1 LNNVGFWEVRASS
14 RLRFYPKFDEFHVFK
29 CVKRAWLYF
38 LIGVTSTSIAF
49 SQDKKGSEIRLPFQ
63 DSVRNLLENTR
74 ATDAMAVGMA
84 LTTVWDGLGVDQQ
97 IVVMKQAKL
106 MKRKGFRL
114 RPHFQNYFG
123 AIVDAVNIEK
133 ADISNLSGYLNVCG
147 KVIENEPLNS
157 ASTFFLHSR
166 EFFQTHALHFEKGYN
181 LLAKDDRYSFDY
193 IAAYVPPPVVE
204 DTAAANAPFDTWDQ
218 KADDQV
224 TTWQDDP
231 ADTAAVESQ
240 AQAQPWAQ
248 PLYLPEITGAV
259 IRFDKVTLNFL
270 TAYDSAFLTGTSGSF
285 MITQHIFV
293 GEGGRF
299 DWTTAGLSSD
309 SVFVDLKQYYFHTDH
324 PHLKAE
330 QVKLTYKGKIPA
342 PVDGIFEFTST
353 RHKDKAAASYPRFM
367 SYESN
372 ISMLGLDDEQLRY
385 TGGFALNG
393 HKILSSSLSGG
404 NARLEVIGKTD
415 KKFVAQ
421 ARIFEFQDSTISSKS
436 AAVRIYQGND
446 SIYHPA
452 VHLRYG
458 YKSRQLTIQRSKT
471 PLKDTPFSSSYF
483 RIDFSGDVLRWNLK
497 EDSTGRDSLNIF
509 TSAGLSQQPM
519 VIESQDFFDP
529 RDFAQLRGVGFS
541 FHPLAVIARY
551 VNDNSTVDF
560 FTSDLANATGK
571 KYSELNAAMNFLAQ
585 KGMIEYDNS
594 TGRIHV
600 KEKVLH
606 IDASRKNESDYDNM
620 KIHSILDG
628 PANATINFDKGY
640 MTVRGVEEFKVS
652 DSLNVLIKPDS
663 SVITIQQN
671 RDIKFNGRITA
682 GNFEING
689 RDFLLKYD
697 SFFINLNHIDSIRF
711 YVTELNSKGQPVRR
725 RINNALVGA
734 DSTAAAAGGLETGDK
749 KTQGTLFIN
758 RPDNKSGRERV
769 PNFPRLDASA
779 GGVIYF
785 DRREVLGGAYDRSVF
800 FVVPPFK
807 LDSLSDADPAAM
819 NFEGTFVSSGM
830 FPSFQEKL
838 HSQAD
843 KSMGFSH
850 AIPEAGYPLYNTQG
864 KIFGAMGLDN
874 AGIRATGRIDY
885 LAASVESKD
894 FVFYPDSVVGVGN
907 VGELTEKQFGA
918 IWYPQVT
925 LPEFR
930 LKWLPKQDRFG
941 LHNLRDPFQ
950 LYGNSAQLNGEL
962 VVSKAGTLASGS
974 LITRGSELKSEE
986 MRFSAKDFG
995 ARHADFEVKT
1005 TNPDKPALAANDVR
1019 MKFDLVQNAADISP
1033 EIVGV
1038 AAFEFPYAQ
1047 FKTSITDARWD
1058 LNTQKITMAKDPD
1071 SPLEDSYFYTTRD
1084 DLDSLVFNAEKAE
1097 YDIQLQQL
1105 KVSGI
1110 PYIVVADAKITPD
1123 KNEVLILENSKIG
1136 QLKNTTI
1143 VLDTLNSFHRLTEGV
1158 VDIVSRREFSGYA
1171 TYQYINALSDTFAI
1185 KMTDFHLENIVEA
1198 TGSRKRQQMASES
1211 NATQQTV
1218 AHGTVDEK
1226 AGLVIAPRI
1235 FYKGDMVMYATK
1247 PALQLR
1253 GYVKFDLKKIKGYNT
1268 WIRHEQSG
1276 DEKEVYLDFDKAIT
1290 EEGAKVQAGL
1300 HFAGDNSLYIT
1311 FVFDKKNIDD
1321 EDFFVP
1327 GGSLF
1332 FDSTEFRIEDRQ
1344 KAAGEKLS
1352 GKVFAYNEEKQ
1363 EVRFEGPVNFFRG
1376 GMKDFTVTATA
1387 LGSGS
1392 LETNDIRMNS
1402 FLMVDMNVPAAAYD
1416 QMARNILEVIKNE
1429 GVAQEGLGDQTEL
1442 LYKIA
1447 DILGER
1453 SVKDYEAKSLQ
1464 GYVPLTSL
1472 PQLVKPLVF
1481 SNVNL
1486 RWSQKHKAFYST
1498 GGLGMS
1504 NIGKNDINGTF
1515 EGFMELRK
1523 NDDGTPAY
1531 HLFMKASPE
1540 AWYYFGYE
1548 DNRLLVHSSD
1558 PLFNDVIGK
1567 KTNAAKA
1574 KVGELVFVPGSDEET
1589 LAFIK
1594 RFRLD
1599 YLGIDADYDLFSAT
1613 ATKEKKKKTETDDGF

>member
-1 LNNVGFWEVRASS
+1 MSL
-14 RLRFYPKFDEFHVFK
+14 K
-29 CVKRAWLYF
+29 CVKRACVYF
-38 LIGVTSTSIAF
+38 LIGFASTFTAF
-49 SQDKKGSEIRLPFQ
+49 SQDKKAGEIRLPFQ

-84 LTTVWDGLGVDQQ
+84 LTTVWEGLGQDQQ
-97 IVVMKQAKL
+97 IMVLKQAKL
-106 MKRKGFRL
+106 MKRKGFKL

-123 AIVDAVNIEK
+123 SIVDAVNIEK
-133 ADISNLSGYLNVCG
+133 ADTENLTGYLKVCG
-147 KVIENEPLNS
+147 KVIENEPLN
-157 ASTFFLHSR
+157 AAAAFFLRSR
-166 EFFQTHALHFEKGYN
+166 EFFQNHALHFEKGYN
-181 LLAKDDRYSFDY
+181 LLAKDDSYSFDY
-193 IAAYVPPPVVE
+193 IEAYVPPPVVE
-204 DTAAANAPFDTWDQ
+204 DTASADAPFETWDD
-218 KADDQV
+218 KEDEQV

-231 ADTAAVESQ
+231 ADTIAEPQTQ
-240 AQAQPWAQ
+240 AEAFAQPV
-248 PLYLPEITGAV
+248 YIPEITGAV
-259 IRFDKVTLNFL
+259 IRFDKISFNFL
-270 TAYDSAFLTGTSGSF
+270 TPYDSAFLTGSSGSF
-285 MITQHIFV
+285 MITQNIFV

-299 DWTTAGLSSD
+299 DWSTAGLPGD
-309 SVFVDLKQYYFHTDH
+309 SVFVEMKQYYFRTER

-330 QVKLTYKGKIPA
+330 QVMLTYTGKIAA
-342 PVDGIFEFTST
+342 PVNGVFEFTST
-353 RHKDKAAASYPRFM
+353 RHKEQSAASYPRFM

-372 ISMLGLDDEQLRY
+372 IPMLGLDDDHLRY

-393 HKILSSSLSGG
+393 HKILSSSLHGG
-404 NARLEVIGKTD
+404 NARLEVIGESD
-415 KKFVAQ
+415 KKFSAQ
-421 ARIFEFQDSTISSKS
+421 ARIFEFQDSTIISKS
-436 AAVRIYQGND
+436 AAIRIYQGND

-458 YKSRQLTIQRSKT
+458 YKSKQLTIQRSKT
-471 PLKDTPFSSSYF
+471 HLKDTPFSSSYF
-483 RIDFSGDVLRWNLK
+483 RIDFSGDVLRWGLE

-529 RDFAQLRGVGFS
+529 RDFQHLRGVGFS
-541 FHPLAVIARY
+541 FHPLAVLARY
-551 VNDNSTVDF
+551 ANDNGTVDF
-560 FTSDLANATGK
+560 FTSDLANSTGK
-571 KYSELNAAMNFLAQ
+571 KYADLNAAMNFLAQ
-585 KGMIEYDNS
+585 KGMIDYDNS

-600 KEKVLH
+600 KDKVLH

-697 SFFINLNHIDSIRF
+697 SFFISLNQIDSIRF
-711 YVTELNSKGQPVRR
+711 YVTELNAKGQPVRR

-758 RPDNKSGRERV
+758 RPDNKSGREHI

-830 FPSFQEKL
+830 FPSFQENL

-843 KSMGFSH
+843 KSLGFSH
-850 AIPEAGYPLYNTQG
+850 GIPEAGYPLYNTEG
-864 KIFGAMGLDN
+864 KIYGAMGLDN
-874 AGIRATGRIDY
+874 SGIRATGRIDY

-894 FVFYPDSVVGVGN
+894 FVFYPDSVIGSGN
-907 VGELTEKQFGA
+907 IGQLTERQFGA
-918 IWYPQVT
+918 VWYPQVT

-930 LKWLPKQDRFG
+930 LKWLPKKDHFG
-941 LHNLRDPFQ
+941 LTNLRDPFQ
-950 LYGNSAQLNGEL
+950 LYGNSAQLDGEL
-962 VVSKAGTLASGS
+962 VVSKTGTLGNGS
-974 LITRGSELKSEE
+974 LVTRGSELKSDD
-986 MRFSAKDFG
+986 MHFSAKDFG
-995 ARHADFEVKT
+995 ARHADFAVKT
-1005 TNPDKPALAANDVR
+1005 TNPDKPALAAQDVR
-1019 MKFDLVQNAADISP
+1019 LKFDLTQNAADISP
-1033 EIVGV
+1033 EIVGI

-1047 FKTSITDARWD
+1047 FKTSITDAHWD
-1058 LNTQKITMAKDPD
+1058 LNTQKITMTKDAD

-1110 PYIVVADAKITPD
+1110 PFIVVADAKITPD

-1143 VLDTLNSFHRLTEGV
+1143 VLDTLNGFHRLTEGV
-1158 VDIVSRREFSGYA
+1158 VDIISRREFSGYA
-1171 TYQYINALSDTFAI
+1171 TYQYVNTLRDTFAI
-1185 KMTDFHLENIVEA
+1185 KMTDFHLENIGDPSTSRRRN
-1198 TGSRKRQQMASES
+1198 TGQES
-1211 NATQQTV
+1211 IATQQTV
-1218 AHGTVDEK
+1218 ASGAVEEK
-1226 AGLVIAPRI
+1226 ASLVIAPRI

-1276 DEKEVYLDFDKAIT
+1276 DETEIYLDFDKAIT
-1290 EEGAKVQAGL
+1290 EEGQRVQAGL
-1300 HFAGDNSLYIT
+1300 HFSDDNSLYIT

-1321 EDFFVP
+1321 EDFFLP
-1327 GGSLF
+1327 SGSLF
-1332 FDSTEFRIEDRQ
+1332 FDSTEFKIEDRQ

-1376 GMKDFTVTATA
+1376 GMKDFSVTATA

-1402 FLMVDMNVPAAAYD
+1402 FLMVDMNVPSAAYD

-1453 SVKDYEAKSLQ
+1453 VVKDYEAKSLQ

-1486 RWSQKHKAFYST
+1486 KWSQKHKAFYSM

-1531 HLFMKASPE
+1531 HLFLKASPE

-1574 KVGELVFVPGSDEET
+1574 KVGELVFIPGSDEET

-1613 ATKEKKKKTETDDGF
+1613 ATKKEKKKETTDDGF